1 MGGVAAMRTGVMPH
15 RIRSFIAQAPVCR
28 LATGSSSG
36 EPHVVP
42 LCPVFDGNGTLYVDV
57 GLRSR
62 NAENVAANPS
72 VEVVVDQYESDWSLL
87 KGVLLSCKA
96 EPASREEQKRAWE
109 MIRKKFP
116 QYKDIQ
122 WKPRLTLALRIRSWT
137 SWGF

>member
-1 MGGVAAMRTGVMPH
+1 MRTGVMPERVH
-15 RIRSFIAQAPVCR
+15 SFIAQAPVCR
-28 LATGSSSG
+28 LATASSSG

-62 NAENVAANPS
+62 NAENVAANPA
-72 VEVVVDQYESDWSLL
+72 VEVVLDQYDNDWSSL

-96 EPASREEQKRAWE
+96 EPAGREEQEHAWQ
-109 MIRKKFP
+109 MIRQKYP
-116 QYKDIQ
+116 QHKDIQ